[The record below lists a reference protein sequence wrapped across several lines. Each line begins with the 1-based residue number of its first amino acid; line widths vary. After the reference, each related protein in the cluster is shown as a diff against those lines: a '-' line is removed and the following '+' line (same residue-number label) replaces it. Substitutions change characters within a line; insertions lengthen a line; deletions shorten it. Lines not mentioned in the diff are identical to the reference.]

1 MKIFEKM
8 KIPPQRCFFIKKHVY
23 SPNVSS
29 LYSMTENEFDVFISY
44 SRKDS
49 EVANRIYD
57 ALSAEGVSCFID
69 REGISGGADFP
80 TVLSEAIMGA
90 KVLLLVASEHSYAS
104 EFTQK
109 ELTFAV
115 SNKGSRF
122 IFPVIVDGSTLPK
135 NLEFLLS
142 NINWRTLSSRYRIE
156 KELVADVKKKLADPQ
171 AGMTIKQREKNTVK
185 IMMIIIFSIIGLG
198 LAALGYMYWQNNSV
212 EEKAQADRKAC
223 ADWLKEAKAFVYTA
237 DTLRNNRSNYLETF
251 EQEIAALNEAEA
263 VLARVDSLREVY
275 MNDSAHAF
283 QFTQYTT
290 AATKN
295 AIRERRDSMFVEWN
309 KYAIDNFNDYEMLED
324 DIFRDIAL
332 EYVEKALILH
342 PYDANLQ
349 SMKTKLTE

>member
-1 MKIFEKM
+1 
-8 KIPPQRCFFIKKHVY
+8 
-23 SPNVSS
+23 
-29 LYSMTENEFDVFISY
+29 MTENEFDVFISY

-57 ALSAEGVSCFID
+57 ALEAEGVNCFID

-90 KVLLLVASEHSYAS
+90 KVLLLVASENSYAS

-142 NINWRTLSSRYRIE
+142 NINWRTLSSKYRIE

-171 AGMTIKQREKNTVK
+171 AGMTLKQKEKNTMKWLMTLV
-185 IMMIIIFSIIGLG
+185 FVIIGAG
-198 LAALGYMYWQNNSV
+198 LLAVGYFYWQNNSA
-212 EEKAQADRKAC
+212 EEKAQADRKTC
-223 ADWLKEAKAFVYTA
+223 AAWLKDANSLVYTA
-237 DTLRNNRSNYLETF
+237 DTLRDGRTNILETF
-251 EQEIAALNEAEA
+251 DREIAALNQAEA
-263 VLARVDSLREVY
+263 ILSRVDSLRETY

-290 AATKN
+290 TAARRGIT
-295 AIRERRDSMFVEWN
+295 ERRDSMFVEWN
-309 KYAIDNFNDYEMLED
+309 QYAIANYEDYELLED
-324 DIFRDIAL
+324 DISRGIAL
-332 EYVEKALILH
+332 DYVEKALVLH

-349 SMKTKLTE
+349 FMKTKLTE

>member
-1 MKIFEKM
+1 
-8 KIPPQRCFFIKKHVY
+8 
-23 SPNVSS
+23 
-29 LYSMTENEFDVFISY
+29 MTENEFDVFISY

-49 EVANRIYD
+49 EIANKIYD
-57 ALSAEGVSCFID
+57 ALVAEGVNCFID

-90 KVLLLVASEHSYAS
+90 KVLLLVASENSYAS

-171 AGMTIKQREKNTVK
+171 AGMTLKQKEKNTVK
-185 IMMIIIFSIIGLG
+185 LMMIIVFSIIGLG
-198 LAALGYMYWQNNSV
+198 LAALGYFYWQSNSA
-212 EEKAQADRKAC
+212 EEKAQADRKTC
-223 ADWLKEAKAFVYTA
+223 ASWLQEANALVYTA
-237 DTLRNNRSNYLETF
+237 DTLRNSRTNILETF
-251 EQEIAALNEAEA
+251 DSEIASLAAAESI
-263 VLARVDSLREVY
+263 LARVDSLREVY

-290 AATKN
+290 ATARRGIT
-295 AIRERRDSMFVEWN
+295 ERRDSMFVEWN
-309 KYAIDNFNDYEMLED
+309 KYAIANYEDYELFED
-324 DIFRDIAL
+324 ETSRGIAL
-332 EYVEKALILH
+332 DYVEKALVLH
-342 PYDANLQ
+342 PYDAKLQ
-349 SMKTKLTE
+349 SMKTRLTE

>member
-1 MKIFEKM
+1 ML
-8 KIPPQRCFFIKKHVY
+8 
-23 SPNVSS
+23 N
-29 LYSMTENEFDVFISY
+29 MTENEFDVFISY

-57 ALSAEGVSCFID
+57 ALTAEGITCFID

-90 KVLLLVASEHSYAS
+90 KVLLLVASENSYAS

-122 IFPVIVDGSTLPK
+122 IFPVIVDDSTLPK

-142 NINWRTLSSRYRIE
+142 NINWRTLSSRYRID
-156 KELVADVKKKLADPQ
+156 KELVADVKKKLADPT
-171 AGMTIKQREKNTVK
+171 AGMTLKQKEKNTVK
-185 IMMIIIFSIIGLG
+185 VMMTIIFSIIGLG
-198 LAALGYMYWQNNSV
+198 LIALGYFYWTNNQA
-212 EEKAQADRKAC
+212 EEKAQQDRRQC
-223 ADWLKEAKAFVYTA
+223 AAWLKEANGLVYTA
-237 DTLRNNRSNYLETF
+237 DTLRNNRATILETF
-251 EQEIAALNEAEA
+251 DREIEALDQAEA
-263 VLARVDSLREVY
+263 TLTRVDSLREVY

-290 AATKN
+290 ANTRRG
-295 AIRERRDSMFVEWN
+295 ITERRDSMFVEWN
-309 KYAIDNFNDYEMLED
+309 KYALANYEDYELLED
-324 DIFRDIAL
+324 EISKGIAL
-332 EYVEKALILH
+332 DYVEKALILH

-349 SMKTKLTE
+349 FMKTKLTE